1 MADHTSILSQRWTD
15 IVPPTAP
22 PPLAWW
28 LLLSAGVL
36 ALLVVVVV
44 WLLWQQRPRQR
55 GLRVLRHCRQQLQ
68 SLSVDS
74 HEIALRIYRALLQG
88 LAESPAR
95 LAATAV
101 RDPHWLA
108 FYRRL
113 QGCVF
118 AGSSPNRDELLEL
131 IRQARYWLRHYR

>member
-1 MADHTSILSQRWTD
+1 MADHTSLLNQRWTD
-15 IVPPTAP
+15 ILPPAAP
-22 PPLAWW
+22 PPIAWW

-44 WLLWQQRPRQR
+44 WLLWQQQPRQR
-55 GLRVLRHCRQQLQ
+55 GLRVLRRCRQQLQ
-68 SLSVDS
+68 SLSVDG
-74 HEIALRIYRALLQG
+74 HETALRVYRALLQG
-88 LAESPAR
+88 LAVSPAR
-95 LAATAV
+95 LAATTV
-101 RDPHWLA
+101 RDPHWQA

-118 AGSSPNRDELLEL
+118 AASSPDRDELLEL